1 MDTIADMIR
10 ALLDPAVLP
19 ITAAMLAGAV
29 AYVLSRRLP
38 GLCRVLALVG
48 AAATLGFA
56 AAIAYRPQGKFIFQW
71 VQLAK
76 GVSLT
81 VELGP
86 SALGMVVVIGSA
98 VFSLLIAV
106 YSIRAMQG
114 HYWEGKF
121 YAYLLWALGGACIV
135 GLAGNLMVLLVGW
148 EIVTLMLFLMVN
160 QGRGEAKAGA
170 AKAYAILGFTDAC
183 LLFAIVLL
191 AAQPGGSG
199 NWSLSGPAVA
209 AGSMGAMGYVIYVL
223 IMAAALAKAGAVP
236 LHTWVPAIATDA
248 PTPVMALLPA
258 ALDKLLGIYLLA
270 TLALHVFKP
279 DGAMQ
284 VVMMAVGAVTI
295 ISAVM
300 MAMIQ
305 HNLKKLLS
313 FHAVSQVGY
322 MVLGIGTGTT
332 IGVVGGLFHMINNA
346 IYKSEL
352 FLMSGVVGRATGSD
366 EIADGG
372 GLARSLPITFTCAT
386 VAALAISGV
395 PPLNGFV
402 SKWLIYQGA
411 LSIPNHALGMTMIVV
426 AVFGSALTLA
436 SFVKVMYSAFLSAP
450 PKGAG
455 PHRDRRDVKEDFFL
469 AAPMV
474 ILAIGCIVLGIA
486 PGLAIDGLSQ
496 PAVIGTAAGPLPVA
510 AEGAVNLPQGLW
522 SPGRATVLI
531 LLGIAIGLG
540 FVWVSS
546 FGRRIRVV
554 RPFLGGEVPAPGD
567 GRFRVPGTQFYETI
581 RKLPAV
587 GGLLDNG
594 QAGAMDVYYWSG
606 KHGGTLVQLL
616 RAQHTGL
623 LSLYVTWCLVG
634 LTVTLVYL
642 LLTVGT

>member
-1 MDTIADMIR
+1 MDTIADVIR

-19 ITAAMLAGAV
+19 ITVAMLAGAA
-29 AYVLSRRLP
+29 AYVLSRFQP
-38 GLCRVLALVG
+38 ALCRLLALF
-48 AAATLGFA
+48 ASAATLGVA
-56 AAIAYRPQGKFIFQW
+56 AAAAYRPPGNFTAEW
-71 VQLAK
+71 VRLAK

-86 SALGMVVVIGSA
+86 SALGMVVVVGSA
-98 VFSLLIAV
+98 AFSLLIAV
-106 YSIRAMQG
+106 YSVRAMQG
-114 HYWEGKF
+114 HRWEGKF
-121 YAYLLWALGGACIV
+121 HAYLLWALGGACIV
-135 GLAGNLMVLLVGW
+135 GLARNLLVLLVGW

-160 QGRGEAKAGA
+160 LGRGEAKAGA

-183 LLFAIVLL
+183 LLLAIVLL

-199 NWSLSGPAVA
+199 NWSLSGPAVTV
-209 AGSMGAMGYVIYVL
+209 GSLGPAGYVIYVL
-223 IMAAALAKAGAVP
+223 ILAAALAKAGAVP
-236 LHTWVPAIATDA
+236 LHTWVPAIAADA

-258 ALDKLLGIYLLA
+258 AMDKLLGIYLLA
-270 TLALHVFKP
+270 MVALHMFRP

-284 VVMMAVGAVTI
+284 VVMMAIGAVTI
-295 ISAVM
+295 ISAVL

-352 FLMSGVVGRATGSD
+352 FLMSGVVGRVKGSD
-366 EIADGG
+366 EIEDGG
-372 GLARSLPITFTCAT
+372 GLARCLPITFTCGA
-386 VAALAISGV
+386 VAAMAISGV
-395 PPLNGFV
+395 PPLNGFA

-411 LSIPNHALGMTMIVV
+411 LSISNHGLAVTLIVV

-436 SFVKVMYSAFLSAP
+436 SFVKVMYSEFLSAP
-450 PKGAG
+450 PEGAESR
-455 PHRDRRDVKEDFFL
+455 RDRRNVKEDFFL

-474 ILAIGCIVLGIA
+474 ILAVGCIVLGIA

-496 PAVIGTAAGPLPVA
+496 PAVVGGAAGPLPGLA
-510 AEGAVNLPQGLW
+510 GGAVSLPQGLW

-554 RPFLGGEVPAPGD
+554 RPFLGGEVPAPTD
-567 GRFRVPGTQFYETI
+567 GRFRVPGTQLYETI

-594 QAGAMDVYYWSG
+594 QAGAMDVYHWSG

-623 LSLYVTWCLVG
+623 VSLYVTWCLLG

-642 LLTVGT
+642 LLSMGT

>member
-19 ITAAMLAGAV
+19 ITAAMMAGAA

-56 AAIAYRPQGKFIFQW
+56 AAIAYRPPGKFIFQW

-98 VFSLLIAV
+98 AFSLLIAV

-114 HYWEGKF
+114 HHWEGKF

-160 QGRGEAKAGA
+160 LGRGEAKAGA

-199 NWSLSGPAVA
+199 NWSLSGPAVTV
-209 AGSMGAMGYVIYVL
+209 GSMGLVGYVIYLL

-284 VVMMAVGAVTI
+284 VVMMVVGAVTI
-295 ISAVM
+295 ISAVL

-305 HNLKKLLS
+305 HDLKKLLS

-455 PHRDRRDVKEDFFL
+455 LRRDRRDVKEDFFL

-496 PAVIGTAAGPLPVA
+496 PAVIGTAAGTLPVLA
-510 AEGAVNLPQGLW
+510 GGTVSLPQGLW

-531 LLGIAIGLG
+531 LLGFVIGLG
-540 FVWVSS
+540 FVWVPNL
-546 FGRRIRVV
+546 GRRIRIV

>member
-1 MDTIADMIR
+1 MDTIADIIR
-10 ALLDPAVLP
+10 ALLNPAVLP
-19 ITAAMLAGAV
+19 ITVAMLAGAA
-29 AYVLSRRLP
+29 AYVISRRLP
-38 GLCRVLALVG
+38 GLCKVLALVG

-56 AAIAYRPQGKFIFQW
+56 AAIAYRPPGDFIFQW
-71 VQLAK
+71 IQLAK

-98 VFSLLIAV
+98 VFSLLIAL
-106 YSIRAMQG
+106 YSVRAMQG

-135 GLAGNLMVLLVGW
+135 GLARNLLVLLVGW

-160 QGRGEAKAGA
+160 LGRGEAKAGA

-191 AAQPGGSG
+191 AAQPGGSA

-209 AGSMGAMGYVIYVL
+209 AGSMGPVGYVIYVL

-236 LHTWVPAIATDA
+236 LHTWVPAIAQDA

-258 ALDKLLGIYLLA
+258 SMDKLLGIYLLA
-270 TLALHVFKP
+270 TLALRMFKP
-279 DGAMQ
+279 DGTMQ
-284 VVMMAVGAVTI
+284 VVMMIVGAVTI

-332 IGVVGGLFHMINNA
+332 IGVVGGLFHMINHA
-346 IYKSEL
+346 MYKSEL

-372 GLARSLPITFTCAT
+372 GLARSLPITFTCAV

-395 PPLNGFV
+395 PPLNGFA
-402 SKWLIYQGA
+402 SKWLVYQGT
-411 LSIPNHALGMTMIVV
+411 LSIPNHSLGMTMIVV

-436 SFVKVMYSAFLSAP
+436 SFVKVLYSAFLSAP
-450 PKGAG
+450 PKGA
-455 PHRDRRDVKEDFFL
+455 RQDRQSVKEDFFL
-469 AAPMV
+469 ATPMV
-474 ILAIGCIVLGIA
+474 ILAVGCVVLGIA

-496 PAVIGTAAGPLPVA
+496 PAVVGGAVGPLPVVA
-510 AEGAVNLPQGLW
+510 DGVVSLPQGLW
-522 SPGRATVLI
+522 SPSTVLI
-531 LLGIAIGLG
+531 LLGLAIGLG
-540 FVWVSS
+540 FVWVSI

-554 RPFLGGEVPAPGD
+554 RPFIGGEVPVLGD
-567 GRFRVPGTQFYETI
+567 GRFRVPGTQLYETI
-581 RKLPAV
+581 RKLPVV

-594 QAGAMDVYYWSG
+594 EAGAMDVYHWSG
-606 KHGGTLVQLL
+606 KHGGTLVELL

-623 LSLYVTWCLVG
+623 VSLYVTWCLIG
-634 LTVTLVYL
+634 LVVTLVYL
-642 LLTVGT
+642 LLSAGT

>member
-19 ITAAMLAGAV
+19 ITAAMLAGAA

-38 GLCRVLALVG
+38 GLCKVLALVG

-56 AAIAYRPQGKFIFQW
+56 TAIAYRPPGDFIFQW

-160 QGRGEAKAGA
+160 LGRGEAKAGA

-209 AGSMGAMGYVIYVL
+209 VGSMGPAGYVIYLL
-223 IMAAALAKAGAVP
+223 ILVAAMAKAGAVP
-236 LHTWVPAIATDA
+236 LHTWVPAIAPDA

-270 TLALHVFKP
+270 TLALHMFKP

-295 ISAVM
+295 ISAVL

-352 FLMSGVVGRATGSD
+352 FLMSGTVGRATGSD

-411 LSIPNHALGMTMIVV
+411 LSIPNHSLGMTMIVV

-455 PHRDRRDVKEDFFL
+455 PHRDRRDVKEDLFL

-474 ILAIGCIVLGIA
+474 ILAVGCIVLGIV

-510 AEGAVNLPQGLW
+510 AEGAVSLPQGLW

-531 LLGIAIGLG
+531 LLGIVIGLG

-554 RPFLGGEVPAPGD
+554 RPFIGGEVPAPGD

-581 RKLPAV
+581 HKLPVV

-594 QAGAMDVYYWSG
+594 QAGAMDLYYWSG
-606 KHGGTLVQLL
+606 KHGGTLVQAL